1 MNRHIVLGYNIPT
14 ENPLFRKYLLRSTV
28 HGYQFVD
35 MITLAEVSDYRE
47 VVEGVGFVG
56 QRTYNFVDV
65 VSLFDISDYREVV
78 DSELLQDRIYSFV
91 DVVRLADVSDYREVI
106 DTVTLAMRAYD
117 FVDIIRVDDVL
128 SKNEMIVSAE
138 VLSLRDLTFVDSI
151 GFYDQINYVES
162 ELFLSFI
169 DVISFEEPEPLLQK
183 PEKEYKLEFTEHL
196 TFNEPQ

>member
-1 MNRHIVLGYNIPT
+1 MSRFVILGNKVST
-14 ENPLFRKYLLRSTV
+14 DNPLFRKFLLRSTV

-35 MITLAEVSDYRE
+35 TITLAEVSDYRE
-47 VVEGVGFVG
+47 VVEGVEFVG
-56 QRTYNFVDV
+56 QRIYN
-65 VSLFDISDYREVV
+65 
-78 DSELLQDRIYSFV
+78 FV

-128 SKNEMIVSAE
+128 SKNEMIVSSE